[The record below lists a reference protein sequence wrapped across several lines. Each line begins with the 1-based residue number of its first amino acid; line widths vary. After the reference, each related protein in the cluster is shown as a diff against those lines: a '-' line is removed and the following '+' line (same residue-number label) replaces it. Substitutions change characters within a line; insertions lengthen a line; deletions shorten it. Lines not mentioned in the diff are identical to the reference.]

1 MNNFKTFE
9 DLLIWQKAH
18 QAILQI
24 YKITNGEQFSRD
36 FALKNQMRR
45 AAISI
50 SSNIAEGHDRKSDK
64 EFSHFLTISKA
75 SSSELRSQLILARDL
90 NYISNEDFTH
100 LRQNLIE
107 INKMSAGLIRYL
119 EQKSKS

>member
-9 DLLIWQKAH
+9 DLLLWQKAH
-18 QAILQI
+18 RAILHI
-24 YKITNGEQFSRD
+24 YKITEGHLFNRD

-50 SSNIAEGHDRKSDK
+50 SSNIAEGHDRKSTK
-64 EFSHFLTISKA
+64 EFCHFLTISKA
-75 SSSELRSQLILARDL
+75 SSSELRAQLILAKDL
-90 NYISNEDFTH
+90 NYISNEDFSE
-100 LRQNLIE
+100 LRDNLIE

-119 EQKSKS
+119 EQKK